1 MPRCDTP
8 PHEKGEWS
16 SDGRRGEGRGSGSGS
31 WGRRTQGGKQQRM
44 PDAGDRLAATTSV
57 DATGERVA
65 RLAAA
70 ASWGCSP
77 GPSPVA
83 VIMARAGSSI
93 GSDRSDD
100 CIPGSGSSDG
110 NESSWGSESSDR
122 SDDCSSD
129 NGGSQSNGS
138 SCTRHHD
145 NDGRYGNSGI
155 RKGQSLPIPV
165 AVITA
170 STGSS
175 IGSHRSDSCIHE
187 GGCGDG
193 DEGSWSG
200 KHSDRS
206 DDCCGDNGDSDCGGS
221 MVGGLTP

>member
-1 MPRCDTP
+1 MASVKVC
-8 PHEKGEWS
+8 
-16 SDGRRGEGRGSGSGS
+16 GRRSEGKRGECRGGSDGS
-31 WGRRTQGGKQQRM
+31 WGRRRQGGKQQRI

-155 RKGQSLPIPV
+155 WKGQSLPIPV

-170 STGSS
+170 SAGSS
-175 IGSHRSDSCIHE
+175 ISSHRSDGCIH
-187 GGCGDG
+187 
-193 DEGSWSG
+193 
-200 KHSDRS
+200 
-206 DDCCGDNGDSDCGGS
+206 DDGDSDSDECS
-221 MVGGLTP
+221 